1 MSATFDFDVLGLGA
15 VAVDDFVYVD
25 AYPPP
30 DVKLSVLGRGR
41 QLGGLT
47 ATALV
52 AAARLGARAGYAGV
66 LGDDELSRA
75 AASGL
80 AQEQI
85 DLSHLVIQPD
95 ARPIYSTI
103 IVSPQR
109 GTRNIF
115 FDCHGVVGAHPLL
128 PEPAVIRRS
137 RVLLVDSFGLEGM
150 ARAARIAHDAGIP
163 IVADLEEAGSP
174 LFDELLSLVDH
185 LILSSGFAQAL
196 TQTPDPA
203 SAAAQLWSSARK
215 VVIVTAGAD
224 GMWYLADGNT
234 HDVHYQPAF
243 QVQVVDSTGCGDVF
257 HGAYAAGLARGLGL
271 ADRIRVAS
279 AAAALK
285 ATKPGGQAGIPDWP
299 HVEQFLQQ
307 QSKDGVSHAWDPSR
321 QS

>member
-1 MSATFDFDVLGLGA
+1 MSTRIDVDVLGLGA
-15 VAVDDFVYVD
+15 VAIDDFVYVD

-52 AAARLGARAGYAGV
+52 AAARLGARTGYAGV

-75 AASGL
+75 AVSGL
-80 AQEQI
+80 AREQI
-85 DLSHLVIQPD
+85 DLSHLVIQAD
-95 ARPIYSTI
+95 ARPIHSTI
-103 IVSPQR
+103 VVSPQW

-115 FDCHGVVGAHPLL
+115 FDRRGVVGAHPLL

-137 RVLLVDSFGLEGM
+137 RVLLVDNFGLEGM
-150 ARAARIAHDAGIP
+150 VRAARIAHDAGIP
-163 IVADLEEAGSP
+163 IVADFEESGLP
-174 LFDELLSLVDH
+174 FFDELLSLVDH

-196 TQTPDPA
+196 TNAPDAA
-203 SAAAQLWSSARK
+203 SAAAQLWSPARE

-234 HDVHYQPAF
+234 RDPHFQPAF
-243 QVQVVDSTGCGDVF
+243 PVEVVDSTGCGDVF

-271 ADRIRVAS
+271 ANRIRVAG
-279 AAAALK
+279 AAAAIK

-299 HVEQFLQQ
+299 HVEAFLRQQ
-307 QSKDGVSHAWDPSR
+307 NDDGVSPAWDSSSQP
-321 QS
+321 